1 MQLVVVG
8 VAIQHDFPIHHTFL
22 RGGDSGCRGLSSKV
36 TRLAISMSLRNKSL
50 TNEPLA
56 KLPTRKRG
64 KLHMTPDKSFFE
76 RDRAG
81 SSIFGKLPRYF
92 FGFIKIRA

>member
-1 MQLVVVG
+1 LQLSTTSRFITLFCVVVIP
-8 VAIQHDFPIHHTFL
+8 AA
-22 RGGDSGCRGLSSKV
+22 GGLYKV

-50 TNEPLA
+50 TNQPHA